1 MLPKVEIVNLNKS
14 FYKDGVEIKVLDNIN
29 LKLYDG
35 EFVSIIGP
43 SGCGKSTIF
52 SIICNLQNQDSGDI
66 IVDGK
71 KDNINKRFAYMPQKD
86 LLFPWRKLKDN
97 MILPLEIQGED
108 KNNSYKKVDSLFDQF
123 GLSGFENAYPNELS
137 GGMKQRAALLR
148 TFLIDSDIMLLDE
161 PFGAIDAIN
170 RDKLQVWLLDVWSK
184 FKRSVFFITHSID
197 EAIYLSDRIYVLS
210 DRPASVK
217 LEIKI
222 DLERPR
228 DKKIITSQK
237 FMDYKACLLSALE

>member
-14 FYKDGVEIKVLDNIN
+14 FYKDGVEIKVLDDINI
-29 LKLYDG
+29 KLYDG

-52 SIICNLQNQDSGDI
+52 SIICNLQSPDSGDI

-71 KDNINKRFAYMPQKD
+71 KDNLNKRFAYMPQKD

-108 KNNSYKKVDSLFDQF
+108 KINAYRKVDSLFDQF
-123 GLSGFENAYPNELS
+123 GLRGFENAYPHELS

-197 EAIYLSDRIYVLS
+197 EAIYLSDRVYVLS
-210 DRPASVK
+210 ERPASVK

-228 DKKIITSQK
+228 DKNIITSQK